1 MVPLLIGS
9 QLVFASFHL
18 LLAES
23 AVVIYKG
30 AKHEFWRFA
39 ASQSF
44 FSANV
49 CKCVE
54 TEILKANTL
63 ICCTAVVVVNSQ
75 SFSLKTSSFSLKT
88 SPSQTKR
95 FSIKKPH

>member
-1 MVPLLIGS
+1 MSRIRDNCFYYLWVIKGN

-44 FSANV
+44 SANV
-49 CKCVE
+49 CECVE
-54 TEILKANTL
+54 TEISKANTP
-63 ICCTAVVVVNSQ
+63 ICCCCSRNFSVLLPQ
-75 SFSLKTSSFSLKT
+75 SIAFTD
-88 SPSQTKR
+88 
-95 FSIKKPH
+95 